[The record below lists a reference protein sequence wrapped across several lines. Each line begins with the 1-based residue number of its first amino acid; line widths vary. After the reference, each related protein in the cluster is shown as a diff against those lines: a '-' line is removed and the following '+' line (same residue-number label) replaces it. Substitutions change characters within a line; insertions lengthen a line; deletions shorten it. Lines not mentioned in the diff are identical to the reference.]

1 MPTMPRLLP
10 ILLLLGLITAPPAPA
25 QNADA
30 AMEKTLSLV
39 RAWVQGGYDTRAQV
53 AADVAQEVPDAL
65 KHREMYQLFVPVQMP
80 EIPGYTVYQQAS
92 VDGSTDPDR
101 IWRNGVLQFFRDEAS
116 GAIRERE
123 LNFKDPARHY
133 NAHLQPGSLANLTLD
148 DFEWDPGCDFF
159 LRAAADGSEVRGSI
173 GLCQIEMAGQTLTA
187 DDEVVIRPDEFWF
200 LGRYQDASG
209 QVMWGNASSEH
220 TKLRRT
226 ASLEQIQRPD
236 GGILIFGATRNTG
249 LELARLL
256 DARGDLVTV
265 FVRPASDRS
274 ALESLNVRYVVGDA
288 LQAEE
293 VNKAM
298 ASARYR
304 AVVTSLGCFGCDTP
318 PDYLGNR
325 NVFDAAKAEGV
336 NRVIMV
342 STIGAGDSESAA
354 PWIARFFLKDAM
366 ALKTQAEN
374 HLLGLGLDATII
386 RPGSLK
392 SARPTG
398 NGELTP
404 DATALGV
411 ITRADLARLILDC
424 LDDGTTAGQI
434 YTARDTELRWPWGMW
449 F

>member
-173 GLCQIEMAGQTLTA
+173 GLCQIEMAG
-187 DDEVVIRPDEFWF
+187 D
-200 LGRYQDASG
+200 GR
-209 QVMWGNASSEH
+209 
-220 TKLRRT
+220 
-226 ASLEQIQRPD
+226 
-236 GGILIFGATRNTG
+236 
-249 LELARLL
+249 
-256 DARGDLVTV
+256 
-265 FVRPASDRS
+265 
-274 ALESLNVRYVVGDA
+274 
-288 LQAEE
+288 
-293 VNKAM
+293 
-298 ASARYR
+298 
-304 AVVTSLGCFGCDTP
+304 
-318 PDYLGNR
+318 
-325 NVFDAAKAEGV
+325 
-336 NRVIMV
+336 
-342 STIGAGDSESAA
+342 
-354 PWIARFFLKDAM
+354 
-366 ALKTQAEN
+366 
-374 HLLGLGLDATII
+374 
-386 RPGSLK
+386 
-392 SARPTG
+392 
-398 NGELTP
+398 
-404 DATALGV
+404 
-411 ITRADLARLILDC
+411 
-424 LDDGTTAGQI
+424 
-434 YTARDTELRWPWGMW
+434 
-449 F
+449 